1 MSAPTAGK
9 AASLELTAPE
19 KLKDIHQLSA
29 FDCGDLLRDAI
40 IRTIAAASEVGT
52 TALVVHPLNE
62 RLVTLYEKAGVIR
75 SPQLSPIT
83 MMLPPA

>member
-29 FDCGDLLRDAI
+29 FVAI
-40 IRTIAAASEVGT
+40 CSGTRLSE
-52 TALVVHPLNE
+52 
-62 RLVTLYEKAGVIR
+62 R
-75 SPQLSPIT
+75 SQQPAKSGQ
-83 MMLPPA
+83 PPS